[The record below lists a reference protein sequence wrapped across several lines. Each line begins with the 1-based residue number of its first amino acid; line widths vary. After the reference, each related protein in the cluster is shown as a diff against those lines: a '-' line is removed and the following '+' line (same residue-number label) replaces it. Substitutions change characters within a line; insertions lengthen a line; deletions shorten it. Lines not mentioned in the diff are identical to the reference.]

1 MAGHSKWA
9 QIKHKKA
16 VTDARRGAEFTK
28 LARAIQVAARDGGG
42 DPAGNASLANAIQK
56 AKDAG
61 MPKQNIER
69 ATAKGTGADT
79 DADAIETV
87 VYEGYGPGGVAIM
100 VEALTDNRNRTG
112 SEVRHVFSKSGGSL
126 GEPGSVAWQF
136 EKKGVIVVDAARAS
150 EDDLMVAI
158 DAGAEDVAIDENVYE
173 VVTAPADLQSAREAL
188 EAAGIAIE
196 SAELTMRPTSRVE
209 VDEGQVR
216 SLMRLLEE
224 LEEHDDVNAVHANFD
239 VDASVLERVAAA

>member
-1 MAGHSKWA
+1 
-9 QIKHKKA
+9 
-16 VTDARRGAEFTK
+16 
-28 LARAIQVAARDGGG
+28 
-42 DPAGNASLANAIQK
+42 
-56 AKDAG
+56 
-61 MPKQNIER
+61 
-69 ATAKGTGADT
+69 
-79 DADAIETV
+79 
-87 VYEGYGPGGVAIM
+87 
-100 VEALTDNRNRTG
+100 
-112 SEVRHVFSKSGGSL
+112 
-126 GEPGSVAWQF
+126 
-136 EKKGVIVVDAARAS
+136 
-150 EDDLMVAI
+150 MVAI